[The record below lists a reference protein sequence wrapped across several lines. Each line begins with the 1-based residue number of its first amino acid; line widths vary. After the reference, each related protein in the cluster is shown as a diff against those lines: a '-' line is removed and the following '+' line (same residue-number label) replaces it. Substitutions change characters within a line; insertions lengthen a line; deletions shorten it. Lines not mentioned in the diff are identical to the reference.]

1 MAETVADFPVEPLIE
16 WWVSRIYG
24 YPVGGIN
31 GITTALRP
39 GYELAKRRCRS
50 SEPGAPRPLEG
61 SLAPEEQNY
70 HRNLRTT

>member
-24 YPVGGIN
+24 YPGGGIN

-39 GYELAKRRCRS
+39 GYELAKRRHRPS
-50 SEPGAPRPLEG
+50 PG
-61 SLAPEEQNY
+61 
-70 HRNLRTT
+70 LRAL